1 MIRIVYFCKQTIKNL
16 LFVNLSDFS
25 CLLKTSKR
33 WYLYWFD
40 WKCERFWHLFEA
52 TTTWYSEHWEWYIY
66 REVKIKESRVIEI
79 GMSNW
84 RFRRNTSQL
93 SVYLHLNF
101 LNEASFWNDNSFLDY
116 DNFNSS
122 KFKTLF
128 TTGLD
133 DKILL
138 LDEKISS
145 TYKID
150 KQWKFVSFGLN
161 GKFSSTNEKISS
173 TFQINKQW
181 KFVWIGLN
189 NSFLFRIFTINEKK
203 TFIS

>member
-1 MIRIVYFCKQTIKNL
+1 MR
-16 LFVNLSDFS
+16 DFDTY
-25 CLLKTSKR
+25 LKPQQPGG
-33 WYLYWFD
+33 
-40 WKCERFWHLFEA
+40 
-52 TTTWYSEHWEWYIY
+52 EHWEWYIY
-66 REVKIKESRVIEI
+66 REVKSKESRVLGI

-145 TYKID
+145 TYQID

-161 GKFSSTNEKISS
+161 GKFLSTNEKISS

-203 TFIS
+203 RLFLKKIRLNEMFLSINVK